1 MINLTDYA
9 QAGYD
14 GRQTDA
20 MYSSN
25 CWMIEQAGKQCR
37 KMGMYPKE
45 AKMSRGYNV
54 RINRD
59 YIFHFDTN
67 TLEFV
72 SVTRA

>member
-20 MYSSN
+20 IYSSA
-25 CWMIEQAGKQCR
+25 CWLAEQAGKQCR
-37 KMGMYPKE
+37 KLNLLPLE
-45 AKMSRGYNV
+45 VKMSKGYSV
-54 RINRD
+54 RISRD
-59 YIFHFDTN
+59 YICKFDTQ

-72 SVTRA
+72 SFTRA